1 MSPIPPDKRRKVEFF
16 YLETT
21 CPLHLLTHTEYSN
34 VTFGQTKLRTSNKRV
49 LRDPGLFHA
58 VGDLV
63 KKKGVSRTAV
73 SIFMNLRKTIAQA
86 FSRKMKKTLSKLCLP
101 LTIIL
106 DTSNVI
112 LSEVKTQ
119 STPSE
124 RSCNWPSKMMCV

>member
-16 YLETT
+16 YLETA

-73 SIFMNLRKTIAQA
+73 
-86 FSRKMKKTLSKLCLP
+86 LSQLQ
-101 LTIIL
+101 TQIIL
-106 DTSNVI
+106 CISVGYTHGH
-112 LSEVKTQ
+112 EEE
-119 STPSE
+119 PA
-124 RSCNWPSKMMCV
+124 